1 LAARAGLPP
10 SHFATI
16 RNAASAQWIS
26 RQHDAENVK
35 ALHGLDRYI
44 LFVGSLITR
53 KCPDILLRA
62 LVRVSLPC
70 IFVGDGPMRAS
81 LERLTSSFG
90 IADRVIFT
98 GALDRGSV
106 QFYYSGAD
114 ALVLPS
120 VSEGAPLVAIEA
132 LGSGLP
138 VVASNLGGI
147 ASFVHDQQNG
157 LLIEPGDEDSL
168 TRALLAL
175 ETDETLLA
183 KLRRG
188 AESSGRAADSW
199 SEVVNQ
205 LCTLYRQHQAAQEAI
220 PGTRVRAVPDA
231 VGDLAAESL

>member
-1 LAARAGLPP
+1 
-10 SHFATI
+10 
-16 RNAASAQWIS
+16 
-26 RQHDAENVK
+26 
-35 ALHGLDRYI
+35 
-44 LFVGSLITR
+44 LFVGSLIAR

-81 LERLTSSFG
+81 LERLTASFG

-98 GALDRGSV
+98 GALDRGAV

-132 LGSGLP
+132 LGSGVP

-183 KLRRG
+183 KLRHG

-205 LCTLYRQHQAAQEAI
+205 LCALYLQHQAVREAI
-220 PGTRVRAVPDA
+220 PGTRGRTVPEA
-231 VGDLAAESL
+231 VGDLAARVADTGAANPAA